1 MNQKML
7 KRRVAFVT
15 GGSGFVGSRLVQV
28 LVANNWEVRALARSS
43 SAVSEV
49 KKLGAIPVSGDLND
63 LQALQQGMA
72 DSEVVFHVAALFKLW
87 GDKKE
92 FDHINVEGMKMV
104 VQAAAA
110 TASIRKVVSVGAA
123 AVVMGDPDSML
134 NVDENAPVQVCS
146 FAPYSASKA
155 KAERILLS
163 ANGLRPE
170 FDTISI
176 RPPMIWGA
184 GMPTL
189 DHMVETVNAGHWQWI
204 DGGDQSM
211 STCHVDNLI
220 SALLLAADRGRGGQ
234 AYFVADAEIGTLKSV
249 LSELLLTKNVKAGE
263 KSVSFGMA
271 WTMAGVL
278 GSAWCLF
285 RLRGEPPITRQ
296 MLRLIGKSFTVSYEK
311 ARNELGYIPL
321 VSWAQGVRSMSYGL
335 DNSHKHSI

>member
-1 MNQKML
+1 METVMNQKML

-134 NVDENAPVQVCS
+134 NVDENAPG
-146 FAPYSASKA
+146 P
-155 KAERILLS
+155 
-163 ANGLRPE
+163 GL
-170 FDTISI
+170 
-176 RPPMIWGA
+176 
-184 GMPTL
+184 
-189 DHMVETVNAGHWQWI
+189 
-204 DGGDQSM
+204 
-211 STCHVDNLI
+211 
-220 SALLLAADRGRGGQ
+220 
-234 AYFVADAEIGTLKSV
+234 
-249 LSELLLTKNVKAGE
+249 
-263 KSVSFGMA
+263 
-271 WTMAGVL
+271 
-278 GSAWCLF
+278 
-285 RLRGEPPITRQ
+285 
-296 MLRLIGKSFTVSYEK
+296 
-311 ARNELGYIPL
+311 
-321 VSWAQGVRSMSYGL
+321 
-335 DNSHKHSI
+335 